1 MQFSPDTFDMPTKRD
16 EDEAVEKFL
25 VCKGVG
31 LKGKISLT
39 ITVEF
44 TQKTKGI
51 ELIKVLPFFFSNSPG
66 RSNAEVQPASFNC
79 CHKSVPC
86 LTDMM

>member
-25 VCKGVG
+25 ICKGIG

-39 ITVEF
+39 ITVES

-51 ELIKVLPFFFSNSPG
+51 ELIKVLPFFFLQFPG
-66 RSNAEVQPASFNC
+66 KIKCRSTANFF
-79 CHKSVPC
+79 
-86 LTDMM
+86 